1 MFIVS
6 KRNFKLRLANGSV
19 YRIQK
24 DFMGEVPGYVLEQPL
39 IKAALKD
46 GTVVV
51 PGGKKDA
58 EIEAA
63 VETAAKAEAEHDI
76 RPDAVAAEASTTAAE
91 VAEPAAEP
99 KSRARKK

>member
-6 KRNFKLRLANGSV
+6 KRNFKLHLADGSV

-46 GTVVV
+46 GSIVV
-51 PGGKKDA
+51 PAGQTDKALD
-58 EIEAA
+58 AA
-63 VETAAKAEAEHDI
+63 VAAAAAKEAKNDI

-91 VAEPAAEP
+91 AAEAAEP